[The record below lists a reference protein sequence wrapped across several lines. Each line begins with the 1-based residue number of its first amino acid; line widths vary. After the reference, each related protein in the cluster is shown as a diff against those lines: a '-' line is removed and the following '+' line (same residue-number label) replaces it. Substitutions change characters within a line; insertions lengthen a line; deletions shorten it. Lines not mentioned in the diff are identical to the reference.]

1 MTGMTSDDIIGHI
14 RRPRQVLVRLDD
26 KTYDELESMARR
38 DDITVSAVVRIAVAR
53 MVGRSG

>member
-1 MTGMTSDDIIGHI
+1 MSKMTSDDIIGHV

-26 KTYDELESMARR
+26 KTYDKLESMARR